1 MLLFFEVICAYF
13 AAVGLFF
20 LVREAYY
27 SLSEDKNAGKY
38 VCIYIAKDGENESD
52 ARRALENEDFSGRVY
67 VIYGDDRQTE
77 KEITDLCIRYGRI
90 YVKK

>member
-1 MLLFFEVICAYF
+1 MLLFFQVLCAYF

-20 LVREAYY
+20 LIREAYY
-27 SLSEDKNAGKY
+27 SLCEDKNGNCI
-38 VCIYIAKDGENESD
+38 CIYIAREGESESD
-52 ARRALENEDFSGRVY
+52 ARRMLENGDMGGRVY

-90 YVKK
+90 YIKK